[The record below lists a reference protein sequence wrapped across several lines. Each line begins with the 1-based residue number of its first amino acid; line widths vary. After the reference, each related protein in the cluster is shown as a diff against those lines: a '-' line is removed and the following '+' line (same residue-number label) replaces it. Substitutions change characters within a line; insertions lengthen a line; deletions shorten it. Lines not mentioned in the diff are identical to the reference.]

1 MMAEENSS
9 ILQTQAE
16 TLWSNSTQRQLNVFT
31 MFTERRRVRP
41 ADKKE
46 APPKLF

>member
-9 ILQTQAE
+9 ILQTQ
-16 TLWSNSTQRQLNVFT
+16 TSWSNSTQRQLNVFT
-31 MFTERRRVRP
+31 KLTEPRRRVRP